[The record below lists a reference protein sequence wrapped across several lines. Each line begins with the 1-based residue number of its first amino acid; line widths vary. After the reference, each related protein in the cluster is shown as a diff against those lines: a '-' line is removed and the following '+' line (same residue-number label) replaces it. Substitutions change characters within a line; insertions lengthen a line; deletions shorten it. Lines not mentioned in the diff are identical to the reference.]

1 MEITPGEKVLR
12 NNKEQRD
19 QQNRL
24 REIDEKLKKMKEN
37 MILLAMSMKMHFSQ
51 CFTLKSLQK
60 TMKTTYRMSIKI
72 LPMMWK
78 EMSH

>member
-37 MILLAMSMKMHFSQ
+37 MVNLFFLI
-51 CFTLKSLQK
+51 
-60 TMKTTYRMSIKI
+60 
-72 LPMMWK
+72 
-78 EMSH
+78 